1 MPGANVTDR
10 AVGGRNQNN
19 KPEILGAEL
28 DFFVFISEQWLLVSL
43 LVALIYALAISE
55 RIRAGKPASA
65 HEATLLINRDG
76 AKVIDLRDR
85 AEFTAGHIVDAIH
98 IPHGE
103 VEKRM
108 GELAPYKEKTLILAD
123 KMGQHAGPVG
133 RQLKKAGYTVRRLEG
148 GMSEW
153 TNQKLPLVKG

>member
-1 MPGANVTDR
+1 M
-10 AVGGRNQNN
+10 
-19 KPEILGAEL
+19 

-43 LVALIYALAISE
+43 LVALVYAFAITE
-55 RIRAGKPASA
+55 RIKAGKPASA
-65 HEATLLINRDG
+65 HEATRLINTDG
-76 AKVIDLRDR
+76 ALVVDLRDR
-85 AEFTAGHIVDAIH
+85 SDYTAGHIVDALH

-103 VEKRM
+103 IEKRI

-123 KMGQHAGPVG
+123 KIGQHAGPVG

-153 TNQKLPLVKG
+153 SNQKLPLVKG

>member
-1 MPGANVTDR
+1 M
-10 AVGGRNQNN
+10 
-19 KPEILGAEL
+19 

-43 LVALIYALAISE
+43 LVALVYALAITE
-55 RIRAGKPASA
+55 RIKAGKPASA
-65 HEATLLINRDG
+65 HEATRLINSDG
-76 AKVIDLRDR
+76 ALVVDLRDR
-85 AEFTAGHIVDAIH
+85 SDYTAGHIVDALH

-103 VEKRM
+103 IEKRI

-123 KMGQHAGPVG
+123 KIGQHAGPVG

-153 TNQKLPLVKG
+153 SNQKLPLVKG

>member
-1 MPGANVTDR
+1 M
-10 AVGGRNQNN
+10 
-19 KPEILGAEL
+19 

-43 LVALIYALAISE
+43 LVALVYALAITE
-55 RIRAGKPASA
+55 RIKAGKPASA
-65 HEATLLINRDG
+65 HEATHLINSED
-76 AKVIDLRDR
+76 AKVVDVRDR
-85 AEFTAGHIVDAIH
+85 SDFVAGHIVDALH

-103 VEKRM
+103 IEKRI

-153 TNQKLPLVKG
+153 SNQKLPLVKG

>member
-1 MPGANVTDR
+1 V
-10 AVGGRNQNN
+10 
-19 KPEILGAEL
+19 
-28 DFFVFISEQWLLVSL
+28 DFFVFISEQWLLVSV
-43 LVALIYALAISE
+43 LVALVYVLAISE
-55 RIRAGKPASA
+55 RTKAGKPASA
-65 HEATLLINRDG
+65 HEATQLINTHG
-76 AKVIDLRDR
+76 ARVIDLRDR

-103 VEKRM
+103 IDKRI

-123 KMGQHAGPVG
+123 KIGQHAGPVG

-153 TNQKLPLVKG
+153 SNQKLPLVKG

>member
-1 MPGANVTDR
+1 M
-10 AVGGRNQNN
+10 
-19 KPEILGAEL
+19 
-28 DFFVFISEQWLLVSL
+28 LVSL
-43 LVALIYALAISE
+43 LVALIYAFAITE
-55 RIRAGKPASA
+55 RIKAGKPASA
-65 HEATLLINRDG
+65 HEATQLINIHD

-85 AEFTAGHIVDAIH
+85 SEFTAGHIVDAIH

-103 VEKRM
+103 MEKRI

-153 TNQKLPLVKG
+153 SNQKLPLVKG

>member
-1 MPGANVTDR
+1 M
-10 AVGGRNQNN
+10 
-19 KPEILGAEL
+19 

>member
-1 MPGANVTDR
+1 M
-10 AVGGRNQNN
+10 
-19 KPEILGAEL
+19 

-43 LVALIYALAISE
+43 LVALIYALAITE
-55 RIRAGKPASA
+55 RIKAGKPASA
-65 HEATLLINRDG
+65 HEATLLINTQDAR
-76 AKVIDLRDR
+76 VVDLRDR
-85 AEFTAGHIVDAIH
+85 SEFAAGHIVDAIH

-103 VEKRM
+103 IEKRI

-123 KMGQHAGPVG
+123 KIGQHAGPVG

-153 TNQKLPLVKG
+153 SNQKLPLVKG

>member
-1 MPGANVTDR
+1 M
-10 AVGGRNQNN
+10 
-19 KPEILGAEL
+19 
-28 DFFVFISEQWLLVSL
+28 DFFVFISGQWLLVSL
-43 LVALIYALAISE
+43 LVALVYALAITE
-55 RIRAGKPASA
+55 RIKAGKPASA
-65 HEATLLINRDG
+65 HEATHLINSEDAR
-76 AKVIDLRDR
+76 VVDLRDR
-85 AEFTAGHIVDAIH
+85 SDFVAGHIVEALH

-103 VEKRM
+103 IEKRI

-153 TNQKLPLVKG
+153 SNQKLPLVKG

>member
-1 MPGANVTDR
+1 M
-10 AVGGRNQNN
+10 
-19 KPEILGAEL
+19 

-43 LVALIYALAISE
+43 LVALIYAFAITE
-55 RIRAGKPASA
+55 RIKAGKPASA
-65 HEATLLINRDG
+65 HEATQLINIHD

-85 AEFTAGHIVDAIH
+85 SEFTAGHIVDAIH

-103 VEKRM
+103 MEKRI

-153 TNQKLPLVKG
+153 SNQKLPLVKG

>member
-1 MPGANVTDR
+1 M
-10 AVGGRNQNN
+10 
-19 KPEILGAEL
+19 
-28 DFFVFISEQWLLVSL
+28 DFFVFISEQWLLVCL

-55 RIRAGKPASA
+55 RIKAGKPASA
-65 HEATLLINRDG
+65 HQATLLINNDG

-103 VEKRM
+103 IEKRM
-108 GELAPYKEKTLILAD
+108 GELAPYKDKTLILAD
-123 KMGQHAGPVG
+123 KLGQHAGPVG
-133 RQLKKAGYTVRRLEG
+133 RQLKKAGYSVRRLEG

-153 TNQKLPLVKG
+153 ANQKLPLVKG

>member
-1 MPGANVTDR
+1 M
-10 AVGGRNQNN
+10 
-19 KPEILGAEL
+19 

-55 RIRAGKPASA
+55 RIKAGKPASA
-65 HEATLLINRDG
+65 HESTLLINRDG
-76 AKVIDLRDR
+76 ARVIDLRDR

-103 VEKRM
+103 IEKRI

-153 TNQKLPLVKG
+153 SNQKLPLVKG